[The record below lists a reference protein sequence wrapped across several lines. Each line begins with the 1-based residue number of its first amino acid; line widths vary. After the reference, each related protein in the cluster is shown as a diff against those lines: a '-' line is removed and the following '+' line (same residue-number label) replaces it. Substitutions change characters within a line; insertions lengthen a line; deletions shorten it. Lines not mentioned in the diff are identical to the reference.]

1 MTTEGNSERN
11 SIMKYQEKTSSSS
24 NVLLSVDEILGLV
37 VGDEDDHDDQESDS
51 ESPPPPVRSDS
62 LGAVESSHSLS
73 FAFPPPPAQRRA
85 QTWHA
90 MTGRNDTKANLRSK
104 QRQKSNRNRD
114 YLGANTTDEDE
125 SDNEI
130 SYLPNHPR
138 LSLEASQYPPRSNN
152 NTLYPLH
159 PTLVESQIAPF
170 ETTRKQERTGV
181 GTSNSLPSHHH
192 LIDPP
197 SATLTAK
204 KKKPTSRFEIF
215 EDKLRE
221 EQGTFGIML

>member
-37 VGDEDDHDDQESDS
+37 VGDEDDLDDQESDS

-90 MTGRNDTKANLRSK
+90 MSGSCSNPFHRSK
-104 QRQKSNRNRD
+104 IETNRD
-114 YLGANTTDEDE
+114 YGTANAAAEDDDTMEIDEVSQDGSMTT
-125 SDNEI
+125 NF
-130 SYLPNHPR
+130 LP
-138 LSLEASQYPPRSNN
+138 L
-152 NTLYPLH
+152 
-159 PTLVESQIAPF
+159 PTICNSSGGVESTTNSAPL
-170 ETTRKQERTGV
+170 K
-181 GTSNSLPSHHH
+181 
-192 LIDPP
+192 
-197 SATLTAK
+197 
-204 KKKPTSRFEIF
+204 
-215 EDKLRE
+215 
-221 EQGTFGIML
+221 